1 MGILLK
7 ILELKGSEFFQL
19 NNILVENF
27 GLVINLLLVDIAY
40 DAIFYDR
47 VLGLELL
54 EVVGGDGMP
63 GDIDVFVQIGLL
75 VEAEP

>member
-54 EVVGGDGMP
+54 EVVG
-63 GDIDVFVQIGLL
+63 
-75 VEAEP
+75 